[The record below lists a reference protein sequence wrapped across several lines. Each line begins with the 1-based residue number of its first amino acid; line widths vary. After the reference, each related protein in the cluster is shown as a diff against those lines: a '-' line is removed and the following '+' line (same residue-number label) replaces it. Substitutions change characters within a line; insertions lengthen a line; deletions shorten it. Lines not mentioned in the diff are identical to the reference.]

1 MDKKTLLD
9 MKLLLEYNKN
19 DNILDKY
26 RFGIGFGD
34 GRLVLDNEV
43 MDILDNVTERIY
55 IEPFS
60 KHIRKDKE
68 NKRLNN
74 IIDRSV
80 RYLKIHGYYDNE
92 IGRIVEELNDDECTE
107 LLQILEDN
115 VKEEFEELKD
125 SDSKENEK

>member
-80 RYLKIHGYYDNE
+80 RYLKIHGYYDN
-92 IGRIVEELNDDECTE
+92 
-107 LLQILEDN
+107 
-115 VKEEFEELKD
+115 
-125 SDSKENEK
+125 